1 MNAGK
6 KHNLI
11 SLIPNGLTLG
21 RLVLTVIFLAMV
33 LYAPRLEQEEIS
45 DYLLVAFIIFVVAGL
60 TDIVDGKVAR
70 LFDVA
75 SKFGRIV
82 DPLADK
88 ILVCGAFV
96 CFAIV
101 GEPRLDNFNIAPA
114 ALVIIRWVVA
124 GILIGREIFVTVLR
138 QLAEARGISFAAT
151 ASGKL
156 KMFLQSFAIGT
167 VVIKWAY
174 VTRAWGDWFAVVT
187 FLLMVASTIISGVR
201 SLNRPR
207 V

>member
-1 MNAGK
+1 
-6 KHNLI
+6 
-11 SLIPNGLTLG
+11 
-21 RLVLTVIFLAMV
+21 
-33 LYAPRLEQEEIS
+33 
-45 DYLLVAFIIFVVAGL
+45 
-60 TDIVDGKVAR
+60 
-70 LFDVA
+70 
-75 SKFGRIV
+75 
-82 DPLADK
+82 
-88 ILVCGAFV
+88 
-96 CFAIV
+96 
-101 GEPRLDNFNIAPA
+101 
-114 ALVIIRWVVA
+114 VIIRWVVA

-207 V
+207 G